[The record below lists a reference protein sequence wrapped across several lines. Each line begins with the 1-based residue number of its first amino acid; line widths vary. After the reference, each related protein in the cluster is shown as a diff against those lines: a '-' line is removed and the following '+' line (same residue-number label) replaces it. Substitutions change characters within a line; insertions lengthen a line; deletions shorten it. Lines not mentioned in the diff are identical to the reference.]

1 MVNIVLLKSTYK
13 LMNHRNLFLCP
24 VVVGQN
30 HDVIN
35 ELENM
40 NHLTRIIWDNG
51 NQLCAE
57 DEYTNEGNCVF
68 WLDTSYRRSVT
79 DTDSR
84 TLVVDEYCLWI
95 GDNVDVTVNVWSRN
109 VLERVGRGL
118 VSLCEDISGNIIVFE
133 LLKEVLES
141 TYADFSLIQL
151 VNKETWPYL
160 IGIRSLVEHHV
171 HQCNSTVVVFFPGTI
186 VIFRIL
192 FEMTDTPNNV

>member
-40 NHLTRIIWDNG
+40 NNLTKIIWDNG

-68 WLDTSYRRSVT
+68 
-79 DTDSR
+79 
-84 TLVVDEYCLWI
+84 
-95 GDNVDVTVNVWSRN
+95 
-109 VLERVGRGL
+109 
-118 VSLCEDISGNIIVFE
+118 
-133 LLKEVLES
+133 
-141 TYADFSLIQL
+141 
-151 VNKETWPYL
+151 
-160 IGIRSLVEHHV
+160 
-171 HQCNSTVVVFFPGTI
+171 
-186 VIFRIL
+186 
-192 FEMTDTPNNV
+192 